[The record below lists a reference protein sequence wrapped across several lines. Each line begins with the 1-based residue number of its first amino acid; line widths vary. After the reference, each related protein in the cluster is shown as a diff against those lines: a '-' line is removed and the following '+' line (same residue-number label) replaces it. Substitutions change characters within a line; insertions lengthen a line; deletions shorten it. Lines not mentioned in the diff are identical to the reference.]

1 MNSVSFLYFLQV
13 TKFFDFYSKKQ
24 GFSFSK
30 CSFFRKKGMEK
41 KKFEYEFSLRFPC
54 MSSFPYVVYRSAST
68 LEYLITVHIYANVFN

>member
-1 MNSVSFLYFLQV
+1 MNSVSFLYFLEV
-13 TKFFDFYSKKQ
+13 IKFFDFYSKKQ
-24 GFSFSK
+24 GFSFSIY
-30 CSFFRKKGMEK
+30 SFKKKGMEK